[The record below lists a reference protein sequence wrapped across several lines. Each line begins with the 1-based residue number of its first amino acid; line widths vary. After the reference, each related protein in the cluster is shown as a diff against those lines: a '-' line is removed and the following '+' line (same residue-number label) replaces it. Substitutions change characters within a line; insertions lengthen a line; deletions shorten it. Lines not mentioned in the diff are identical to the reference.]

1 MKPIAGRP
9 VFQSGR
15 PNSDGM
21 GGYFLLLSA
30 SQSFPNEVIWVSH
43 NETWVITQGWTTFAS
58 FLEYQLAH

>member
-1 MKPIAGRP
+1 
-9 VFQSGR
+9 
-15 PNSDGM
+15 M